1 MNYDPRT
8 GEHNLAH
15 NPFTSLIV
23 PRPIGWISTCNA
35 DGTVNLAPYSFFN
48 AVSGRPPMIMF
59 SSAERKHS
67 QINAETQGEFVA
79 NLATYDLRAEVNL
92 TSAVVPEDISEPD
105 FAKLEMAPSKVVRP
119 PRVARAPAAL
129 ECRYVQTVRLKGADG
144 QQFQGSI
151 IIGQVV
157 NIFIDDAVIEN
168 GMIDILKI
176 RPLSRLGYMDYAT
189 VHDVFAMERPAP
201 IPAVVEAG

>member
-15 NPFTSLIV
+15 NPFTSLVV

-144 QQFQGSI
+144 QQFKGSI

>member
-15 NPFTSLIV
+15 NPFTSLVV

-48 AVSGRPPMIMF
+48 AVSGRPPMVMF

-92 TSAVVPEDISEPD
+92 TSAVVPQDISEPD
-105 FAKLEMAPSKVVRP
+105 LAKLEMAPSKVVKP

-129 ECRYVQTVRLKGADG
+129 ECHYVQTVCLKGADG

-168 GMIDILKI
+168 GMIDLLKI

-189 VHDVFAMERPAP
+189 VHELFAMERPGP
-201 IPAVVEAG
+201 IHAVVEAG